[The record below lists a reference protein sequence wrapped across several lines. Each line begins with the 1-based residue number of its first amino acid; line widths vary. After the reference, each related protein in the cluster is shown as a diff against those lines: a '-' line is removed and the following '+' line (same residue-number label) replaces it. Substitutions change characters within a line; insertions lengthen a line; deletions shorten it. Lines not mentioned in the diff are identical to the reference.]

1 MISLF
6 FLVWALS
13 PSSAKMPWGLKLF
26 GNSWGN
32 PCTKFVMLHIKYCF
46 TCGESDLRETIQKCR
61 NIMASIVWKICFTLY
76 SSNDDATFWEKYQF
90 WLGKVS
96 LFRKQLIVTIESFLD
111 THFDLNQG
119 YKIVLT
125 QNLEI
130 WNF

>member
-1 MISLF
+1 
-6 FLVWALS
+6 
-13 PSSAKMPWGLKLF
+13 
-26 GNSWGN
+26 
-32 PCTKFVMLHIKYCF
+32 
-46 TCGESDLRETIQKCR
+46 
-61 NIMASIVWKICFTLY
+61 MASIVWKICFTFY